1 MRTRAIAKKVLHVSV
16 DKWRLRGAQMV
27 RGRREWG
34 NVEAGAKGG
43 REERG
48 DVFSQKWAHLG
59 NRERYNRV
67 SVLHWLFGCRYEE
80 EGKSIRE
87 EERKDSCLSRASGM
101 KGKAGHRVGGG
112 RDGGEDSSHVGSEE
126 LR

>member
-1 MRTRAIAKKVLHVSV
+1 MLK
-16 DKWRLRGAQMV
+16 
-27 RGRREWG
+27 
-34 NVEAGAKGG
+34 EA
-43 REERG
+43 ERNG
-48 DVFSQKWAHLG
+48 EMFLVKNGPHLG

-67 SVLHWLFGCRYEE
+67 SVLHWLFGCRYGV

-87 EERKDSCLSRASGM
+87 EERKDSCLSRASGT
-101 KGKAGHRVGGG
+101 KGKAGRRVGGG

>member
-1 MRTRAIAKKVLHVSV
+1 M
-16 DKWRLRGAQMV
+16 
-27 RGRREWG
+27 
-34 NVEAGAKGG
+34 EAGAKGG